1 VDFWLH
7 FAQYHRPSYL
17 ACMIFSSLLPFFR
30 SLLWQLRKRMSERQ
44 FLLLTSIAV
53 GFLAGGAS
61 ITLKT
66 FVFFVQE
73 YLAGLRIQEKWS
85 LGLVF
90 LPMSGMLI
98 TVFLIRT
105 FWPDSFNKGISAI
118 VDSVRNKDGKLP
130 FSQTYNHIFTSGITV
145 GFGGSAGV
153 EAPIVATGAALGSN
167 VADFV
172 QLRIQDRNLMLAC
185 GIAAGIAASF
195 NAPIAG
201 MLFAAE
207 VFLVDISLASIVPV
221 MLAAATGALLS
232 KVILSESILLHFTW
246 QEAFRYE
253 NLVFY
258 IFLGLLTGFTS
269 IWFSLSFKKISAWLQ
284 KIHSP
289 YYRAVLAGSLLA
301 VLLLFFPGFY
311 GEGYDTVKSLA
322 SFHLYKLFDGSLL
335 GNVDERGS
343 WIFIL
348 ALLVSAF
355 LKAVATSVTIGGGG
369 NGGQFAP
376 SLFIGANLGYA
387 FSKACKMLGFL
398 SVSTSNF
405 TIVGMAGIISGFFF
419 APMSAIFLI
428 AELTQGYEL
437 MIPLMI
443 VSALSYSV
451 AVRFGPGRVNKERN
465 SPARSSEDR
474 QLLEKLH
481 IHRLMESDYD
491 TLRPNMTIAEFIP
504 VLERSAHNTFPVI
517 GSDGE
522 LLGILAFS
530 QAKDWIFRSEY
541 AGIIT
546 MGKLMKPPK
555 ALIHMES
562 DGPASILDKFEQ
574 TKAFRLPV
582 IDENKRYLG
591 FITKGAILS
600 EYRKEWLS
608 Q

>member
-1 VDFWLH
+1 MNL
-7 FAQYHRPSYL
+7 R
-17 ACMIFSSLLPFFR
+17 SLLSLFQA
-30 SLLWQLRKRMSERQ
+30 LLWQLRKRISERQ
-44 FLLLTSIAV
+44 FLLLMSVVV
-53 GFLAGGAS
+53 GLLAGAAA

-66 FVFFVQE
+66 FVFFVQD
-73 YLAGLRIQEKWS
+73 YLSGMRIGEKWS
-85 LGLVF
+85 YGLIF
-90 LPMSGMLI
+90 LPMAGMLL

-105 FWPDSFNKGISAI
+105 FWPETFTKGISAI

-185 GIAAGIAASF
+185 GIAAGIATSF

-221 MLAAATGALLS
+221 MLSSATGALLS
-232 KVILSESILLHFTW
+232 KIILNESILLHFEM
-246 QEAFRYE
+246 QEAFRSE
-253 NLVFY
+253 NLPFY
-258 IFLGLLTGFTS
+258 IVLGLLTGLTS
-269 IWFSLSFKKISAWLQ
+269 LWFSHSFLRTSAWLQ
-284 KIHSP
+284 KITQP
-289 YYRAVLAGSLLA
+289 YVRAVLAGLMLA
-301 VLLLFFPGFY
+301 ALLLLFPSYY
-311 GEGYDTVKSLA
+311 GEGYETVKDLA
-322 SFHLYKLFDGSLL
+322 SFHTYRLFDGSLI
-335 GNVDERGS
+335 GNFAERNT
-343 WIFIL
+343 WFFIL
-348 ALLVSAF
+348 AILASALLKVF
-355 LKAVATSVTIGGGG
+355 ATSLTLGGGG

-376 SLFIGANLGYA
+376 SLFIGANVGFA
-387 FSKACKMLGFL
+387 FAKACHKFGFL
-398 SVSTSNF
+398 SVSISNF

-437 MIPLMI
+437 MIPLMV

-451 AVRFGPGRVNKERN
+451 AVRFAPGKGKRGRLGPRR
-465 SPARSSEDR
+465 PDADR
-474 QLLEKLH
+474 QVLEKLH

-491 TLRPNMTIAEFIP
+491 TLHPEMSIREFIP
-504 VLERSAHNTFPVI
+504 VLERSAHNTFPVV
-517 GSDGE
+517 GNQEE
-522 LLGILAFS
+522 LLGIVAFS
-530 QAKDWIFRSEY
+530 KVKDWVFRAEY

-546 MGKLMKPPK
+546 MGKLMRPP
-555 ALIHMES
+555 AAIIQLES
-562 DGPASILDKFEQ
+562 DSSASILEKFDQ

-582 IDENKRYLG
+582 VGEGKRYLG

-600 EYRKEWLS
+600 EYRKELLS
-608 Q
+608 GN